1 MNKSVRKREKKEN
14 RIKLI
19 IIKYLENKDKI
30 IIIYDNVNLKN

>member
-1 MNKSVRKREKKEN
+1 MRKREKKEN
-14 RIKLI
+14 RTKLI